1 MKTINMNQKILPLAF
16 MITSLLQSCSTNM
29 TKTAPVVVTEVA
41 LNTVYNLFPIIGYN
55 NYSSD
60 SHYTLLPLYQNFKK
74 KKNSEQSFIIANMIA
89 VVQPEL
95 NEEERDE
102 IAVLLASVS
111 KKYKIKPEILV
122 AIIDTESNFSSKF
135 ISSTGDLSMAQ
146 INVDMWN
153 REFARMKL
161 PLIDREKVQIDLEY
175 SFTFMAQIL
184 NIIKHRFQYTDPQWF
199 ARYHSGTPI
208 HKNNY
213 FQKLAL
219 RLELME
225 RSENLRNQIAQI
237 QNLEL
242 LAPPKFSDKA
252 NDAVFA
258 NNYVQAIL
266 TPQVMQSREK
276 LFTPVISPEY
286 EKIKFALNLASE
298 VSEVEE

>member
-286 EKIKFALNLASE
+286 EKIKFALNVA
-298 VSEVEE
+298 SEVEE

>member
-161 PLIDREKVQIDLEY
+161 PLIDKERVQIDLEY

>member
-213 FQKLAL
+213 FQKLEL

>member
-213 FQKLAL
+213 FQKLEL

-286 EKIKFALNLASE
+286 EKIKFALNVA
-298 VSEVEE
+298 SEVEE